1 MHDEVVVN
9 TYDDGAE
16 IWQMEAREIKRD
28 AEELQD
34 QAEFDIGDN
43 VYVMRKVGSC
53 ILSLLVGDTKC

>member
-1 MHDEVVVN
+1 MHDEEVVN
-9 TYDDGAE
+9 TYDDGME

-43 VYVMRKVGSC
+43 VYVMRKVRSC
-53 ILSLLVGDTKC
+53 ILSLLVRDTKC